1 MNSSPSFR
9 SILSGARLAIA
20 LLLFSGAPTA
30 LHATT
35 FLIEAEQLE
44 LPGDWETVTTPRNEF
59 ARKYLLAGAHAKGAP
74 AAGAVDVPHAG
85 KWRLWVRSKDYP
97 ADRPGIRNFTVR
109 LGNTRSSTIF
119 GKHGQAAD
127 DGWAWEDGGTFDLPA
142 GPTLVAIGDEAT
154 ASARCDALVLSDS
167 LSYRPEGVPWKL
179 AKSPAT
185 MAPLTVDEKS
195 QRAYLPEPFL
205 SVKDEPLATLQNDT
219 VRLSFHEATTAT
231 GSAVALHVATRDG
244 EQWLPLDG
252 TEAEGY
258 RILYRPKESDPKIV
272 STRLH
277 PTWDMAFSPAVEASC
292 GGATVKSRL
301 GIATAPWASAHCF
314 ALHPSEVEQRDADTV
329 VLNFPET
336 AAGQLIATWHLSAHR
351 PDAEVSLHF
360 EPKGPGHYSLG
371 YHGPLT
377 CAPEAADFLLLPF
390 MYEGKRFPDEAGV
403 MLSAL
408 TPTPL
413 SLVHRD
419 GVSCALVAD
428 PHSIPFEWPTKDN
441 SRYALALRNES
452 GAAQPLI
459 YMPVLGQAG
468 SVSNGEA
475 IDVQFHV
482 WLQRGDWYSAYRRI
496 AEDVFALKDYRR
508 PVSASLSDAALNLVD
523 LMRNEE
529 ASGWHAR
536 AKGPWN
542 IESRNTVSQVSP
554 LTYFSIYLLTGDEDF
569 YNRFARPSLEFLLS
583 RPGPHFAAEHE
594 IWDNYYHHQPMRGP
608 GALFGATTFASAYAM
623 TQGRTAAFGSL
634 CLDDKGGPR
643 ITHPNGHTQPFADSL
658 ALYRLTGEQ
667 HWLEDAMAAADKYIA
682 ANITKPPTKDL
693 GSEPFVNVSFVPDWE
708 GLLQLYEATGE
719 KRFLDASTEGARW
732 LMTSFWTQPL
742 IPAGE
747 TTIHPGGIYDINR
760 HVWWFGDKLFRR
772 GMYESPAPTTWETPY
787 PPAPKLPEK
796 RVPTWEVSQVGLG
809 LEQPSTYNRNGP
821 KANIMMNAWA
831 PSMLRLARPS
841 GDTGFRTAARNAV
854 IGRFAN
860 YPGYYLDGAT
870 TEYQRPDYP
879 ITGPD
884 VTSLYVHHIPPT
896 AAYVL
901 DYLFSDVES
910 RSAGAISFPYVRSCG
925 YVWFD
930 SRLYGHAPGK
940 VYGATAWP
948 WLHRT
953 AVKLDNI
960 NVDRVLAEGDGKF
973 HVILL
978 NQVHE
983 RQKVGVT
990 FDEKVLGRTVNG
1002 AQLQVHF
1009 NNQDSAPITIQDRTA
1024 ELTLDGLGIAVLTLD
1039 GVHIDVPTHRVTPPE
1054 KFTLPTE
1061 PAIHRAPFS
1070 GTTLEAVGTEFQVPP
1085 FTWRDLYVYVTAAI
1099 DDVHSATL
1107 RYRVGDGPEQRIEG
1121 HEFPWEFSVRVND
1134 LHAPISWEVDI
1145 ETKDGRKFTAKP

>member
-1 MNSSPSFR
+1 MNSSPSFH
-9 SILSGARLAIA
+9 SISRVARLAIPLVLVA
-20 LLLFSGAPTA
+20 CATA
-30 LHATT
+30 TLRATT
-35 FLIEAEQLE
+35 FIVEAEQLE
-44 LPGDWETVTTPRNEF
+44 LPGGWETVTTPRNEF
-59 ARKYLLAGAHAKGAP
+59 ARKYILAGPHAKGAP
-74 AAGAVDVPHAG
+74 AAGAVNLPHAG
-85 KWRLWVRSKDYP
+85 KWHLWVRSKDFP
-97 ADRPGIRNFTVR
+97 ADRPGVRNFTVR
-109 LGNTRSSTIF
+109 LGNTRSQTIF
-119 GKHGQAAD
+119 GKHGRAEH

-142 GPTLVAIGDEAT
+142 GPTLIAIGDEST
-154 ASARCDALVLSDS
+154 AAARCDALVLSDNPG
-167 LSYRPEGVPWKL
+167 YRPEGVPWKL
-179 AKSPAT
+179 SKSPAS
-185 MAPLTVDEKS
+185 MAPLTIEEKS
-195 QRAYLPEPFL
+195 RQAYLPEPFL
-205 SVKDEPLATLQNDT
+205 DVKTQPLATLQNDS

-231 GSAVALHVATRDG
+231 GPAIALHAATRDG
-244 EQWLPLDG
+244 EKWIPLEG

-258 RILYRPKESDPKIV
+258 RILFRPKASDPKIV
-272 STRLH
+272 STRVH
-277 PTWDMAFSPAVEASC
+277 PSWDMSFSPVIEAGC
-292 GGATVKSRL
+292 AGASVQSRL

-314 ALHPSEVEQRDADTV
+314 ALHPSSVQQRDAQSV

-336 AAGQLIATWHLSAHR
+336 AAGHLVATWLLSDHQPA
-351 PDAEVSLHF
+351 AEVSLHF
-360 EPKGPGHYSLG
+360 VPKGPGHYSLG
-371 YHGPLT
+371 YHAPLT
-377 CAPEAADFLLLPF
+377 CAPGAADFLLLPF
-390 MYEGKRFPDEAGV
+390 LYEGKRFPDEASV
-403 MLSAL
+403 VLSAM

-413 SLVHRD
+413 SLVNHG

-428 PHSIPFEWPTKDN
+428 PHSTPFEWPTKNN
-441 SRYALALRNES
+441 SRYAFGLRNED

-459 YMPVLGQAG
+459 YMPVLGQPG
-468 SVSNGEA
+468 SVSDGEA
-475 IDVQFHV
+475 IDVQFRV

-496 AEDVFALKDYRR
+496 ADEVFCLKDYRQ

-523 LMRNEE
+523 LLRNEE
-529 ASGWHAR
+529 ASGWNAR

-554 LTYFSIYLLTGDEDF
+554 LTYLSIYLLTGDEDF
-569 YNRFARPSLEFLLS
+569 YKRFARPSLEFLLS

-623 TQGRTAAFGSL
+623 TQGRTSAFGSL
-634 CLDDKGGPR
+634 CLNDQGAPR
-643 ITHPNGHTQPFADSL
+643 TTHPNGHTQPFADAL
-658 ALYRLTGEQ
+658 ALYQLTGEQ
-667 HWLEDAMAAADKYIA
+667 HWLNEAVAAADKYIA
-682 ANITKPPTKDL
+682 ANITALPTRDL

-708 GLLQLYEATGE
+708 GLLQIYEATGE

-732 LMTSFWTQPL
+732 LMTSLWTQPL
-742 IPAGE
+742 IPAGD

-772 GMYESPAPTTWETPY
+772 GLYEGPATWETPY
-787 PPAPKLPEK
+787 PPPPKLPEK
-796 RVPTWEVSQVGLG
+796 RVPAWEVSQVGLG

-821 KANIMMNAWA
+821 QANIMMNAWA

-910 RSAGAISFPYVRSCG
+910 RSAGAISFPHVRSCG

-940 VYGATAWP
+940 VYGETAWP

-953 AVKLDNI
+953 AATLDNI
-960 NVDRVLAEGDGKF
+960 NVDRVLAEGGGKF

-983 RQKVGVT
+983 PQRVRVT
-990 FDEKVLGRTVNG
+990 FDEKVLGRSVDG
-1002 AQLQVHF
+1002 AALSVHLD
-1009 NNQDSAPITIQDRTA
+1009 NQSAPPITIHGRTA
-1024 ELTLDGLGIAVLTLD
+1024 ELTLNGLGIAVLTLD
-1039 GVHIDVPTHRVTPPE
+1039 GTHIDVPTHRVLPRV

-1070 GTTLEAVGTEFQVPP
+1070 GTTLEAVGTELQVPP

-1099 DDVHSATL
+1099 DDVRSATL

-1121 HEFPWEFSVRVND
+1121 REFPWEFSARVDD
-1134 LHAPISWEVDI
+1134 LHAPISWQVDI
-1145 ETKDGRKFTAKP
+1145 ETSDGRKITAKP